1 MAAVYNENDPYAAA
15 WLENLAAG
23 GHIAEGLVDSRDVH
37 LLEPADVIGAT
48 QFHAFAGIGAW
59 SYALR
64 LAAWPD
70 STPVWTGSCPCQPFS
85 TAGRRKGTKDDR
97 HLWPE
102 WHRLLAECLPTVV
115 FGEQVASPA
124 GRAWL
129 AVVRDEM
136 EALGYAVGAADLCAA
151 GAGAPHIRQRLFF
164 GAIRVVDP
172 EDRQR
177 DVRKP
182 EARTESP
189 GASRGRGTFDR
200 VGNANGERGQGN
212 SRAVSREK
220 KEGKEQR
227 GKARSLTH
235 KPESSGNAGEPW
247 KSAEWISCS
256 DGKARP
262 IEPGAFPL
270 SYGPPSRVER
280 LRTGKE
286 KTVEQSR
293 PGMIR
298 GYGNAIVPQIA
309 AVFIRSFI
317 SAYLDSTKASE
328 RTLTHVNSKCD

>member
-1 MAAVYNENDPYAAA
+1 MTAVYSENDPYAAT
-15 WLENLAAG
+15 WLENLAEA
-23 GHIAEGLVDSRDVH
+23 GHIAEGLVDSRDIRS
-37 LLEPADVIGAT
+37 LELSDVIGAT

-70 STPVWTGSCPCQPFS
+70 SAPVWTGSCPCQPFS
-85 TAGRRKGTKDDR
+85 AAGRGQGTEDAR

-102 WHRLLAECLPTVV
+102 WHRLIAECLPTIV

-151 GAGAPHIRQRLFF
+151 GAGAPHLRQRLFF
-164 GAIRVVDP
+164 GAIRVVDA
-172 EDRQR
+172 ENWQR
-177 DVRKP
+177 DVR
-182 EARTESP
+182 ESDAGAGLQGAAR
-189 GASRGRGTFDR
+189 RRGTFDR
-200 VGNANGERGQGN
+200 VGNADGGRRERGQVVRPGEPYVAG
-212 SRAVSREK
+212 SRMS
-220 KEGKEQR
+220 
-227 GKARSLTH
+227 
-235 KPESSGNAGEPW
+235 GEPW
-247 KSAEWISCS
+247 ASAEWVQCS

-262 IEPGAFPL
+262 TEPGAFPL
-270 SYGPPSRVER
+270 SYGPPVSVER
-280 LRTGKE
+280 LCTGKE
-286 KTVEQSR
+286 KTVAQSR

-317 SAYLDSTKASE
+317 SAYLDSTNASE